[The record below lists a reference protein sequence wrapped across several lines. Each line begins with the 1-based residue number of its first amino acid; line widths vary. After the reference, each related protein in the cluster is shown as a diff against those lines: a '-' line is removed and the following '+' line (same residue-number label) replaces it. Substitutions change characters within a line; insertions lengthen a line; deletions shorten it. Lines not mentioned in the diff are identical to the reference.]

1 MKATAS
7 RETPCKRKKAHAQP
21 KQTPSTRFDSAK
33 MQSIKLKHKDKLVQD
48 EKTVEGDLEK
58 SKSETDGLRL
68 IVRFKQA

>member
-1 MKATAS
+1 MHNQNKH
-7 RETPCKRKKAHAQP
+7 PPQDLIL
-21 KQTPSTRFDSAK
+21 QK
-33 MQSIKLKHKDKLVQD
+33 MQAIKLKRKDKLVQD